1 MFDTDIEGLDP
12 RQATDYVLAF
22 ITTLKQT
29 EKALAV
35 AEEDE
40 SLWTRRVALARSKA
54 DEGLAAQ
61 AQARLS
67 DAAARKGRLQA
78 ELEDLRGKV
87 AVLKEKLARLR
98 VTGGRLVNVD
108 LLLAQIEMITG
119 PKDELG
125 AAMKDA
131 EAGAAL
137 DELKKKMQGSGS

>member
-1 MFDTDIEGLDP
+1 MLDTDIEGLDP
-12 RQATDYVLAF
+12 KQAADYVLAF

-29 EKALAV
+29 EKALVA

-40 SLWTRRVALARSKA
+40 SLWTRRVALARSKG

-67 DAAARKGRLQA
+67 DAAAKKGRLQA
-78 ELEDLRGKV
+78 ELEELRGTV
-87 AVLKEKLARLR
+87 AVLKEKLTRLR
-98 VTGGRLVNVD
+98 MTGGRLVNAD
-108 LLLAQIEMITG
+108 LLLAQLQMITG

-125 AAMKDA
+125 AAVKDA

-137 DELKKKMQGSGS
+137 DDLKRKMQGSGS